1 MDGFLEQ
8 WAEGF
13 VVDSLNPDEEDDNV
27 KEVIYDPSKR
37 MLTVRLMGKDAAYNA
52 SIVRGLRKKVREAE
66 FNPFRKI
73 VAVGANKRIVR
84 ITFRVENSLKK
95 IVDEHFS
102 MEDGYDDIRR
112 LELAIMDVRKKR
124 EKITGNN

>member
-13 VVDSLNPDEEDDNV
+13 VVDSLNPDEEDNNV
-27 KEVIYDPSKR
+27 KEVVYDPSKR

-73 VAVGANKRIVR
+73 VAVGAHKRVVR

-124 EKITGNN
+124 EKITGKS